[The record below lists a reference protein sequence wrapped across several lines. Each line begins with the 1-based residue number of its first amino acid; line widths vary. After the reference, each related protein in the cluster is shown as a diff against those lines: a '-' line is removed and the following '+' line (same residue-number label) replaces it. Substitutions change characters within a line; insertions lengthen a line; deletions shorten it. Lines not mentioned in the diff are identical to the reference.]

1 MAVEYWGLVD
11 ENSIFR
17 GVNLKSCVGWGGGGV
32 AKKVFRG
39 HMFGRYSLTY

>member
-17 GVNLKSCVGWGGGGV
+17 GVNLKSCVGGGEV
-32 AKKVFRG
+32 AKKVYRG